1 MEEITDL
8 IPFLQSLLPGLLC
21 AWIFHGLTA
30 YPKPAAFERVIQ
42 ALVFTVI
49 IQALTALTEKI
60 LLALGALL
68 SNPFIWGSNDAI
80 IISAAYAILL
90 GLLISYLTNND
101 IIHSVLRDLKIT
113 RESSYSSEWYGAF
126 LTPSYV
132 VLHLKDDRRVYGWP
146 SAWPSQ
152 PNTGHYVIKEP
163 SWLDGQNEVAITGV
177 DSILIDATDVAHVE
191 FMSAP

>member
-1 MEEITDL
+1 MSEITEL

-30 YPKPAAFERVIQ
+30 YPKPAAFERIIQ

-49 IQALTALTEKI
+49 IQALVALTEKSLI
-60 LLALGALL
+60 SLGKLIE
-68 SNPFIWGSNDAI
+68 SPTPWGGNDTLITSAIYAI
-80 IISAAYAILL
+80 IIGILL
-90 GLLISYLTNND
+90 SYLTNND
-101 IIHSVLRDLKIT
+101 IIHSKLRAMGIT

-126 LTPSYV
+126 LKPSYV
-132 VLHLKDDRRVYGWP
+132 VLHLKDERRIYGWP

-163 SWLDGQNEVAITGV
+163 SWLDGLNELPITGA
-177 DSILIDATDVAHVE
+177 DSILIDAQDVAHVE
-191 FMSAP
+191 FMSAA